1 LPGEIVTIS
10 VALVSASGV
19 RGDLLESVVEQD
31 PEFHLISRSTDLIA
45 TADALAGLPS
55 DAVVVWTLSGEVP
68 REAELLL
75 DACSFRALVSLTPD
89 GKDMRLRV
97 PGGEQRHLRNPSPA
111 RLLDAIRDAV
121 G

>member
-1 LPGEIVTIS
+1 VTIR
-10 VALVSASGV
+10 VALVSASGI
-19 RGDLLESVVEQD
+19 RGDLLESVVERD
-31 PEFHLISRSTDLIA
+31 PEFHLISRSADLTS

-75 DACSFRALVSLTPD
+75 DARSFRALVSVTPD
-89 GKDMRLRV
+89 GKDVRLRV
-97 PGGEQRHLRNPSPA
+97 PGGEQEHLENPSPT